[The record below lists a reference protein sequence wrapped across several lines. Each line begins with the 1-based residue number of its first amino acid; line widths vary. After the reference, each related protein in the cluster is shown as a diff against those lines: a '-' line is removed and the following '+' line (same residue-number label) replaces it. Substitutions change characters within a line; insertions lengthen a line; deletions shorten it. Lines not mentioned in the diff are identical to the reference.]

1 MNFFNRM
8 VTALVLLIILVTGV
22 LLGILPFVALTA
34 TQQALSWLQTSLRQG
49 QEANPL
55 FFVVGQIA
63 AVLLA
68 LLLPGFLLW
77 LEVRRPQPRAA
88 QMPIEGMAQAQVATD
103 SVAQR
108 LKWHLG
114 QLADVLSVQPTVR
127 ASGRRVNV
135 EIEVETTP
143 EIEVP
148 MKTEEVIAVTREV
161 VEDRMGLYLGKLD
174 VRVRHA
180 PFQKA

>member
-1 MNFFNRM
+1 M
-8 VTALVLLIILVTGV
+8 
-22 LLGILPFVALTA
+22 LLGALPFVALTA
-34 TQQALSWLQTSLRQG
+34 TQQALSWLQTLLRQG
-49 QEANPL
+49 QEANSL

-63 AVLLA
+63 TVLLM
-68 LLLPGFLLW
+68 LLIPGLLLW
-77 LEVRRPQPRAA
+77 LEIKRPRPRAA
-88 QMPIEGMAQAQVATD
+88 QMSLEGTAQAQVTTE

-161 VEDRMGLYLGKLD
+161 VEDRMGLCLGKLD